1 MAAQLSPSSNID
13 DATSNSSSSSSSIG
27 YMEHTASKLN
37 TLSRVAIKYGVEVID
52 IKRLIALTTDFQ
64 MYALKTLWI
73 PLQGKH
79 SPSTAAH
86 KNSYGFTR
94 YVSSSVDRGLQYLAS
109 GSHSTSNNGIRYR
122 YSEKKA
128 PTSAMGLLRRY
139 YGLASMTR
147 AGSEGTE
154 MDVYKIDFEFLYED
168 QPLCLM

>member
-37 TLSRVAIKYGVEVID
+37 TLSRVAIKYGVE
-52 IKRLIALTTDFQ
+52 
-64 MYALKTLWI
+64 
-73 PLQGKH
+73 
-79 SPSTAAH
+79 
-86 KNSYGFTR
+86 
-94 YVSSSVDRGLQYLAS
+94 YLAS